1 MNRFSETM
9 GRLWENLLIFSLIIG
24 ILYWVVI
31 VWMIFLFSKDIS
43 QAVEYSAFSDPEK
56 RTGLGIIL
64 EYIIRYVLAYMG
76 GTLLSI
82 FGMLF
87 LFPLMSYTW
96 LMVDVSIINKKIY
109 DIQTLLPKYGL
120 ENFNVEQATW
130 VLFTASLLSY
140 VAFVLMLVLSF
151 RRSVAREP

>member
-9 GRLWENLLIFSLIIG
+9 GRLWENLLIYFLIIG
-24 ILYWVVI
+24 LLYFVVD

-43 QAVEYSAFSDPEK
+43 QAVEYSTLSDPEK

-64 EYIIRYVLAYMG
+64 AYFVYYLMALAASVLFAF
-76 GTLLSI
+76 
-82 FGMLF
+82 FGMLL

-96 LMVDVSIINKKIY
+96 LMVDVSTINKKIY
-109 DIQTLLPKYGL
+109 ENQNLMSEMGL

>member
-24 ILYWVVI
+24 ILNLVVI

-43 QAVEYSAFSDPEK
+43 QAVEYSTFRDPE
-56 RTGLGIIL
+56 RIGLYIIL
-64 EYIIRYVLAYMG
+64 EYILRYFLAFLFSG
-76 GTLLSI
+76 ILSF
-82 FGMLF
+82 FGMLL

-109 DIQTLLPKYGL
+109 GIQNLMSGLGL

>member
-24 ILYWVVI
+24 ILNLVVI

-43 QAVEYSAFSDPEK
+43 QAVEYSTFRDPESK
-56 RTGLGIIL
+56 GLYIIL
-64 EYIIRYVLAYMG
+64 EYILRYFLAFSFS
-76 GTLLSI
+76 TLLSF
-82 FGMLF
+82 FGMLL

-109 DIQTLLPKYGL
+109 EIQSLMSGLGL

>member
-1 MNRFSETM
+1 MNRRSEIM
-9 GRLWENLLIFSLIIG
+9 DRLWENFQIYWLLISLIF
-24 ILYWVVI
+24 LVVI

-43 QAVEYSAFSDPEK
+43 QAVEYSTFRDPESK
-56 RTGLGIIL
+56 GLYIIL
-64 EYIIRYVLAYMG
+64 EYILRYFLAFSFS
-76 GTLLSI
+76 TLLSF
-82 FGMLF
+82 FGMLL

-109 DIQTLLPKYGL
+109 GIQNLMSGFGL

>member
-1 MNRFSETM
+1 MNRRSEIM
-9 GRLWENLLIFSLIIG
+9 DRLWENFQIYWLLISLIF
-24 ILYWVVI
+24 LVVI

-43 QAVEYSAFSDPEK
+43 QAVEYSTFRDPESK
-56 RTGLGIIL
+56 GLYIIL
-64 EYIIRYVLAYMG
+64 EYILRYFLAFSFS
-76 GTLLSI
+76 TLLSF
-82 FGMLF
+82 FGMLL

-96 LMVDVSIINKKIY
+96 LMVDVSIINKKI
-109 DIQTLLPKYGL
+109 IEIHSIMSGVGL

>member
-9 GRLWENLLIFSLIIG
+9 GRLWENLLIYFLIIG
-24 ILYWVVI
+24 LLYFVVD

-43 QAVEYSAFSDPEK
+43 QAVEYSTFRDPESK
-56 RTGLGIIL
+56 GLYIIL
-64 EYIIRYVLAYMG
+64 EYILRYFLAFFFS
-76 GTLLSI
+76 TLLSI
-82 FGMLF
+82 FGMLL

-96 LMVDVSIINKKIY
+96 LMVDVSIINKKI
-109 DIQTLLPKYGL
+109 IEIHSIMSGVGL

>member
-1 MNRFSETM
+1 MSRFSETM
-9 GRLWENLLIFSLIIG
+9 GRLWENLQIYMGIIG
-24 ILYWVVI
+24 LIYSVVF
-31 VWMIFLFSKDIS
+31 VWMIFLFSEDIN
-43 QAVEYSAFSDPEK
+43 QAVEYSTLSDPEK

-64 EYIIRYVLAYMG
+64 EYIIRYFLAFMCG
-76 GTLLSI
+76 ILLSI

-140 VAFVLMLVLSF
+140 VVFVLMLVLSF
-151 RRSVAREP
+151 TRSVAREP

>member
-1 MNRFSETM
+1 MQAILVIYF
-9 GRLWENLLIFSLIIG
+9 LIIG
-24 ILYWVVI
+24 LLYWVVI

-82 FGMLF
+82 FGMLL

-109 DIQTLLPKYGL
+109 GIQNLMSGLGL

>member
-1 MNRFSETM
+1 MNRRSEIM
-9 GRLWENLLIFSLIIG
+9 DRLWENFQIYWLLISLIF
-24 ILYWVVI
+24 LVVI

-43 QAVEYSAFSDPEK
+43 QAVEYSTFRDPE
-56 RTGLGIIL
+56 RIGLYIIL
-64 EYIIRYVLAYMG
+64 EYILRYFLAFSFS
-76 GTLLSI
+76 TLLSF
-82 FGMLF
+82 FGMLL

-109 DIQTLLPKYGL
+109 GIQNLMSGLGL

>member
-1 MNRFSETM
+1 MNRRSEIM
-9 GRLWENLLIFSLIIG
+9 DRLWENFQIYWLLISLIF
-24 ILYWVVI
+24 LVVI

-43 QAVEYSAFSDPEK
+43 QAVEYSTFRDPESK
-56 RTGLGIIL
+56 GLYIIL
-64 EYIIRYVLAYMG
+64 EYILRYFLAFSFS
-76 GTLLSI
+76 TLLSF
-82 FGMLF
+82 FGMLL

-109 DIQTLLPKYGL
+109 EIQNLMSGLGL